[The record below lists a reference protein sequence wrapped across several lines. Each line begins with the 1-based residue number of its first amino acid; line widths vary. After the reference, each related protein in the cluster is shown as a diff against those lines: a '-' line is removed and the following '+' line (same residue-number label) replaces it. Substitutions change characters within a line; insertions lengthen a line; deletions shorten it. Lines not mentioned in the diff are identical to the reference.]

1 MIRKRKAIGRLYT
14 PMQNFLIT
22 GYAGEHYV
30 GTEDDD
36 RQRDEE
42 LNVFYYPRPGV
53 LSIKGNAVYKEFVN
67 PRIINIFVK
76 GEENETNGK

>member
-1 MIRKRKAIGRLYT
+1 MIKKRKAIGRLYT
-14 PMQNFLIT
+14 PMQNFFIT
-22 GYAGEHYV
+22 GYAGKHYV

-42 LNVFYYPRPGV
+42 LNVFYYPQPGV
-53 LSIKGNAVYKEFVN
+53 LSIKGNAVYKEFTN